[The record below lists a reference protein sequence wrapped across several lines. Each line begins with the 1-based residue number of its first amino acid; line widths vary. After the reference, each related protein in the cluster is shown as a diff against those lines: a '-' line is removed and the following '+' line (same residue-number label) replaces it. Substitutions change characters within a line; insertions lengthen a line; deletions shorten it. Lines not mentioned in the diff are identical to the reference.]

1 MLREASYKVSAS
13 LQWDFLLTGVPVAM
27 LMEGSDGSKM
37 GKGRERDVKRTH
49 SLFKDDL
56 KI

>member
-1 MLREASYKVSAS
+1 MLRETSYKVTAS
-13 LQWDFLLTGVPVAM
+13 LQWDFFLTGVPVAM
-27 LMEGSDGSKM
+27 LMEGFDGYKV

-49 SLFKDDL
+49 SLFIDDL